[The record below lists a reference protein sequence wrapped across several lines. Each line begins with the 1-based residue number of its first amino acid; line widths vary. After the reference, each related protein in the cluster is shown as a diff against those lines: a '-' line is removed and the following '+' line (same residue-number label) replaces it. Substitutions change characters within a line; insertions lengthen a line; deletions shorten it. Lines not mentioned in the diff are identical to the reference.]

1 MTDPLIPDS
10 LNPYSLAIQGLYDF
24 DPSIRRQSVAALA
37 RAIQEGKFPEPAALR
52 RLNMHCHTF
61 FSFNA
66 YGHSPSSLAW
76 LARQE
81 GFLVEG
87 IVDFD
92 VLDGVD
98 EFLEACSELGV
109 RGTAGIETRVAI
121 PEFAS
126 HEMNSPGEPGIAYHM
141 GIGFASS
148 SVPAK
153 AKPILDDFRDRASHR
168 NQVLIEKVNAY
179 LAPVAID
186 YAQDVLCLTPR
197 GFATERHIVVAYI
210 QAAERL
216 VPDTVAFWAEKLNLD
231 RDSITGMM
239 KDTAKFQNTLR
250 IRLMKRGGPGYI
262 VPAPDTFPKIDDLNR
277 LIVESGALP
286 CFAWLDGTT
295 SGEKQIEHLIEM
307 MVSKGAVAVN
317 IIPDRSWNL
326 SDPVIKKEK
335 IKNLYDFVHL
345 AMRMN
350 LPINAGTEMNSF
362 GNKIV
367 DDFMSP
373 EMEPLWPV
381 LADGA
386 YFVYGHTRMQ
396 RFTQLGYQSDWAS
409 AYLPQQKERNL
420 FYTRLG
426 YLIPPGR
433 SAESPLGKLDGS
445 MAPVE
450 MIQFLESEFK
460 R

>member
-1 MTDPLIPDS
+1 ML
-10 LNPYSLAIQGLYDF
+10 
-24 DPSIRRQSVAALA
+24 
-37 RAIQEGKFPEPAALR
+37 
-52 RLNMHCHTF
+52 
-61 FSFNA
+61 
-66 YGHSPSSLAW
+66 
-76 LARQE
+76 
-81 GFLVEG
+81 
-87 IVDFD
+87 
-92 VLDGVD
+92 
-98 EFLEACSELGV
+98 
-109 RGTAGIETRVAI
+109 
-121 PEFAS
+121 
-126 HEMNSPGEPGIAYHM
+126 
-141 GIGFASS
+141 
-148 SVPAK
+148 
-153 AKPILDDFRDRASHR
+153 
-168 NQVLIEKVNAY
+168 
-179 LAPVAID
+179 
-186 YAQDVLCLTPR
+186 
-197 GFATERHIVVAYI
+197 
-210 QAAERL
+210 
-216 VPDTVAFWAEKLNLD
+216 
-231 RDSITGMM
+231 

-262 VPAPDTFPKIDDLNR
+262 VPAPDTFPKLDDLNR
-277 LIVESGALP
+277 LIFESGALP

-295 SGEKQIEHLIEM
+295 SGEKQIEQLIEM
-307 MVSKGAVAVN
+307 MVSKGAVTVN

-326 SDPVIKKEK
+326 PDPDVKKEK

-396 RFTQLGYQSDWAS
+396 RFAQLGYQSDWAS

-420 FYTRLG
+420 FYTQLG

-433 SAESPLGKLDGS
+433 SAESALGKLDGS

-450 MIQFLESEFK
+450 ITQFLENEFK